1 MHSFI
6 ANSAERYPQ
15 EQPLLRLPHELSRQN
30 FKSVQKVFE
39 RDQDAVLSSL
49 RATANASMTGQ
60 DPAVTVSSLDSMI
73 IKLQGLKR
81 KMETVHEEQKVL
93 NEQSKKR
100 IQHLKS
106 LYDIPSLTDV
116 KYDEWSR
123 IRLNRLLVDYLLRSG
138 FGESAKALAQDKG
151 IEDLVDLDVFVRCH
165 KIEDSLRG
173 GDTKEALAWCIEHKP
188 MMRKTNVGRDFL
200 RSWW

>member
-1 MHSFI
+1 
-6 ANSAERYPQ
+6 
-15 EQPLLRLPHELSRQN
+15 
-30 FKSVQKVFE
+30 
-39 RDQDAVLSSL
+39 
-49 RATANASMTGQ
+49 MTGQ
-60 DPAVTVSSLDSMI
+60 DPTVTISSLDSMI
-73 IKLQGLKR
+73 TRLQSLKR

-93 NEQSKKR
+93 NEQSRKR

-151 IEDLVDLDVFVRCH
+151 IEDLVDLDVFMRCH
-165 KIEDSLRG
+165 KIEDSLRA

-188 MMRKTNVGRDFL
+188 MMRKTNVG
-200 RSWW
+200 